1 MLKKTR
7 NKLKSMYKTES
18 QLGSDGISHEIDSIT
33 RVSFS
38 QGSVLAAI
46 HNNIKPSLSIEI
58 GLAYGFSAL
67 FVLDSMF
74 ENNYGK
80 HVAIDPYE
88 VTDWHGIGLQSIH
101 NLKFDEKFEW
111 QEAMSID
118 ALNTMRREG
127 VRAQYIYID
136 GHHTFDAALIDF
148 CCSDKILDTGGVIIL
163 DDMCL
168 PSIKTVVSFIKNNF
182 QHYEQADA
190 DCGNI
195 CCFKKTGE
203 DIRLW
208 DHFVSFDGSPG
219 HYVRLFTETLRKAGN
234 SMTAISRAFEA
245 QRFKRE

>member
-1 MLKKTR
+1 MLEKTRTKLESMLKSE
-7 NKLKSMYKTES
+7 N
-18 QLGSDGISHEIDSIT
+18 QLGSDGVPHEIDRRT

-38 QGSVLAAI
+38 RGSVLAAI
-46 HNNIKPSLSIEI
+46 HNSMRPSLSIEI

-67 FVLDSMF
+67 FILDSMF

-88 VTDWHGIGLQSIH
+88 VTDYHGIGLKSIH
-101 NLKFDEKFEW
+101 DLKFDDRFEW

-118 ALNTMRREG
+118 ALSTMRRRG

-163 DDMCL
+163 DDVWM

-182 QHYEQADA
+182 RHYERVEV
-190 DCGNI
+190 DCRRI
-195 CCFKKTGE
+195 CCLKKTGE
-203 DIRLW
+203 VFRPW
-208 DHFVSFDGSPG
+208 DHFVSFNASYGFFSIKQKYNR
-219 HYVRLFTETLRKAGN
+219 YVKMLKIKFGK
-234 SMTAISRAFEA
+234 
-245 QRFKRE
+245 